1 MAFDALTGWVSG
13 HVVNSGEK
21 PSDGV
26 VASAG
31 TFSTKNAQDLQKILQ
46 EIVDALDFI
55 AAN

>member
-1 MAFDALTGWVSG
+1 MAFDPITGWVSG
-13 HVVNSGEK
+13 HVINSGDK

-26 VASAG
+26 VASSG